1 MYQLNRTNIAS
12 SKGKVYI
19 YALYTPEIQSFDYRR
34 PVKAVAIDPDYARKK
49 ARQFVSGGMAEQLVM
64 NEKGWLGHQN
74 TVLHANEGPI
84 YSIQWKNNFI
94 AWANDTG
101 VKVYDTLT
109 NLRITY
115 IDRPTGSPRPD
126 LYKCRLVWKNDT
138 TLMIGWADTVKVA
151 VLKVSKEANKQ
162 TSTPTNAHSNE
173 CLPLS
178 TLRKSQSICSNRANP
193 HTTWRS
199 SPCSKRNTS

>member
-1 MYQLNRTNIAS
+1 VS
-12 SKGKVYI
+12 SIGKVYI

-34 PVKAVAIDPDYARKK
+34 PVKAVAIDPEYAHKK

-109 NLRITY
+109 SLRITY
-115 IDRPTGSPRPD
+115 IDRPSGSPRPD

-151 VLKVSKEANKQ
+151 VLKVSIQANKQ
-162 TSTPTNAHSNE
+162 ISKQASKQANKRTVTRNLCFSSMLLGNTQASAGPRSTH
-173 CLPLS
+173 
-178 TLRKSQSICSNRANP
+178 TLHGDHHHVSNRI
-193 HTTWRS
+193 HH
-199 SPCSKRNTS
+199 